1 MGFVEEEVGRNHLVG
16 KSCSAYVVASVWVL
30 QQNCCAFFSTRS
42 SIEHC
47 EARTTSREKMPDYK
61 NVIESNCSTLSEE
74 HDEGFFRLV
83 HRLDVYREPEPLLR
97 ALPEELRG
105 LIVGNTLALV
115 FCGESE
121 IPRWFAVDSNGETI
135 QCAPE
140 IMEAHRCIC
149 SWAHEHSRPHVFSP
163 LTRETPFSELTT
175 FFQHRGDRSLG
186 IFPLSTVTH
195 CLGVLCIGRAEP
207 DAFSEDDIRFCSL
220 VADFVALAI
229 DDRLVRAQLEDE
241 RTRLK
246 LVLDL
251 NNSVVSSLELREVLR
266 SISPSIRKVMR
277 LDTVAL
283 VLPERDGAQLRLYAL
298 DFPDGKGLIRQDTLS
313 PTENSPA
320 GEVFRSGKPWAGE
333 ISDLKG
339 FRFNHEAALEEGMES
354 FCMLPLRRSN
364 RVLGVL
370 CLARLRKNAFTPTEI
385 EFLSQIAG
393 QVAIALD
400 NAFAY
405 SQIEELRDQLT
416 QEKLYLEDE
425 LRSEMNFEEIVG
437 NSAALRKVLRQ
448 VEAVAS
454 TGSTVLIYG
463 ETGTGKELIARAV
476 HNLSERRTNAFVK
489 LNCAAIPTGLLESEL
504 FGHERGSFTGAVA
517 QRIGRFELASMGTI
531 FLDEVGEIPLDLQ
544 PKLLRVLQEREFERL
559 GSSKTLRTDARL
571 IAATNRD
578 LGAMVGEQ
586 TFRSDL
592 YYRLNVFPIR
602 VPALRERAEDIPF
615 LVRHFAQHFARNMK
629 KQIESI
635 SSETMNAL
643 LRYPWPGN
651 IREMQNV
658 IERAVILSRGSVLY
672 VPSTDLKSRSG
683 EVPEA
688 NGLGTLEE
696 VEKKHIVAVLEQTN
710 WVFAGPNGAAA
721 RLGLKRPTLQF
732 RMQKLGISRPPRSV
746 PAKFPTQS
754 N

>member
-1 MGFVEEEVGRNHLVG
+1 MLD
-16 KSCSAYVVASVWVL
+16 S
-30 QQNCCAFFSTRS
+30 
-42 SIEHC
+42 
-47 EARTTSREKMPDYK
+47 K
-61 NVIESNCSTLSEE
+61 NVIGPNGSALSGE
-74 HDEGFFRLV
+74 HDDGFLRFA
-83 HRLDVYREPEPLLR
+83 HRLDGYREPEQLLR
-97 ALPEELRG
+97 ALTTEFGG
-105 LIVGNTLALV
+105 LLAGNTLAMV
-115 FCGESE
+115 FCCGSE
-121 IPRWFAVDSNGETI
+121 TPRWFAVDSNNEPI
-135 QCAPE
+135 QVEPG
-140 IMEAHRCIC
+140 IIKAHGSIC
-149 SWAHEHSRPHVFSP
+149 SWANDHRRPYVVSP
-163 LTRETPFSELTT
+163 LTRETPFSEFTS
-175 FFQHRGDRSLG
+175 FFENRGDRSLG
-186 IFPLSTVTH
+186 VFPLSTVTH
-195 CLGVLCIGRAEP
+195 FLGVLCIGRAKP
-207 DAFSEDDIRFCSL
+207 DAFSEDDIRYSSL

-229 DDRLVRAQLEDE
+229 DHRLVRAQLEDE

-251 NNSVVSSLELREVLR
+251 NNSVASSLELREVLR

-277 LDTVAL
+277 IDTVAL
-283 VLPERDGAQLRLYAL
+283 ALPERDGTQIRLCAL
-298 DFPDGKGLIRQDTLS
+298 DFPDGKGLILQDTLT
-313 PTENSPA
+313 PTEGSLS
-320 GEVFRSGKPWAGE
+320 GQVLRSGKVWVGDIDE
-333 ISDLKG
+333 LRRSG
-339 FRFNHEAALEEGMES
+339 FNHEVASGEGMES
-354 FCMLPLRRSN
+354 ICMLPLCRRN
-364 RVLGVL
+364 RILGIL
-370 CLARLRKNAFTPTEI
+370 CLARLRKSAFTLPEI

-393 QVAIALD
+393 QVAIAID

-405 SQIEELRDQLT
+405 CQITELRDQLT
-416 QEKLYLEDE
+416 REKLYLQDE
-425 LRSEMNFEEIVG
+425 LRSEMNFEEIIG
-437 NSAALRKVLRQ
+437 NSAALRNVLRQ
-448 VEAVAS
+448 VEAVAP

-504 FGHERGSFTGAVA
+504 FGHERGAFTGAVA
-517 QRIGRFELASMGTI
+517 QRIGRFELASLGTI
-531 FLDEVGEIPLDLQ
+531 FLDEVGEIPLDVQ

-578 LGAMVGEQ
+578 LGAMVSQQ

-629 KQIESI
+629 KQIDSI

-658 IERAVILSRGSVLY
+658 IERAVILSRGSILH
-672 VPSTDLKSRSG
+672 VPSSDLRSRIG

-688 NGLGTLEE
+688 NGLATLEE
-696 VEKKHIVAVLEQTN
+696 VERKHIVAVLDQTN
-710 WVFAGPNGAAA
+710 WVFAGPNGAAV

-732 RMQKLGISRPPRSV
+732 RMQKLGITRPQRSV
-746 PAKFPTQS
+746 PVNGRMQS

>member
-1 MGFVEEEVGRNHLVG
+1 MPN
-16 KSCSAYVVASVWVL
+16 
-30 QQNCCAFFSTRS
+30 
-42 SIEHC
+42 
-47 EARTTSREKMPDYK
+47 SR
-61 NVIESNCSTLSEE
+61 NVIESDDSTLSEE
-74 HDEGFFRLV
+74 HDGGLLRLA
-83 HRLDVYREPEPLLR
+83 HRLDVYREPEQLLR
-97 ALPEELRG
+97 ALPTELRS
-105 LIVGNTLALV
+105 LLAGNTLALV

-121 IPRWFAVDSNGETI
+121 TPCWFAVDTNGEPI
-135 QCAPE
+135 QVTPE
-140 IMEAHRCIC
+140 IIKAHRSIC
-149 SWAHEHSRPHVFSP
+149 SWAHDHRRPYVVSP
-163 LTRETPFSELTT
+163 LTRETPFSEFTT
-175 FFQHRGDRSLG
+175 LFQSWGDRSLG
-186 IFPLSTVTH
+186 VFPLSTVTH
-195 CLGVLCIGRAEP
+195 CLGVLCIGRAKP
-207 DAFSEDDIRFCSL
+207 DAFSEDDIRFSSL
-220 VADFVALAI
+220 AADFVALAI

-251 NNSVVSSLELREVLR
+251 NNSVVSSLELREVLQ

-283 VLPERDGAQLRLYAL
+283 MLLEGDGTQFRLHAL

-313 PTENSPA
+313 PAEGSLA
-320 GEVFRSGKPWAGE
+320 GQVLRSGKAWVGDINE
-333 ISDLKG
+333 LRRLG
-339 FRFNHEAALEEGMES
+339 FDHGVASGEGMES
-354 FCMLPLRRSN
+354 ICMLPLGRRN
-364 RVLGVL
+364 RDLGVL
-370 CLARLRKNAFTPTEI
+370 CLARLRKNAFTLPEI

-393 QVAIALD
+393 QVAIAID

-405 SQIEELRDQLT
+405 CQITELRDQLT

-425 LRSEMNFEEIVG
+425 LRSEMNFEEIIG
-437 NSAALRKVLRQ
+437 NSAVLRKVLRQ
-448 VEAVAS
+448 VEAVAP
-454 TGSTVLIYG
+454 TNSTVLIYG

-476 HNLSERRTNAFVK
+476 HTLSERHANAFVK

-517 QRIGRFELASMGTI
+517 QRIGRFELASSGTI

-559 GSSKTLRTDARL
+559 GSSRTLRTDARL

-643 LRYPWPGN
+643 VRYPWPGN

-658 IERAVILSRGSVLY
+658 IERAVILSRGSVLHIPL
-672 VPSTDLKSRSG
+672 VDLKRRMG

-688 NGLGTLEE
+688 NGLATLEE
-696 VEKKHIVAVLEQTN
+696 VERKHILAVLEQTN
-710 WVFAGPNGAAA
+710 WVFGGPNGAAE

-732 RMQKLGISRPPRSV
+732 RMQKLGIKRPQRFLPV
-746 PAKFPTQS
+746 KAPMQS
-754 N
+754 S

>member
-1 MGFVEEEVGRNHLVG
+1 
-16 KSCSAYVVASVWVL
+16 
-30 QQNCCAFFSTRS
+30 
-42 SIEHC
+42 
-47 EARTTSREKMPDYK
+47 
-61 NVIESNCSTLSEE
+61 
-74 HDEGFFRLV
+74 
-83 HRLDVYREPEPLLR
+83 
-97 ALPEELRG
+97 
-105 LIVGNTLALV
+105 
-115 FCGESE
+115 
-121 IPRWFAVDSNGETI
+121 
-135 QCAPE
+135 
-140 IMEAHRCIC
+140 
-149 SWAHEHSRPHVFSP
+149 
-163 LTRETPFSELTT
+163 
-175 FFQHRGDRSLG
+175 
-186 IFPLSTVTH
+186 
-195 CLGVLCIGRAEP
+195 
-207 DAFSEDDIRFCSL
+207 
-220 VADFVALAI
+220 
-229 DDRLVRAQLEDE
+229 
-241 RTRLK
+241 
-246 LVLDL
+246 
-251 NNSVVSSLELREVLR
+251 
-266 SISPSIRKVMR
+266 
-277 LDTVAL
+277 
-283 VLPERDGAQLRLYAL
+283 
-298 DFPDGKGLIRQDTLS
+298 
-313 PTENSPA
+313 
-320 GEVFRSGKPWAGE
+320 
-333 ISDLKG
+333 
-339 FRFNHEAALEEGMES
+339 MES

>member
-1 MGFVEEEVGRNHLVG
+1 
-16 KSCSAYVVASVWVL
+16 
-30 QQNCCAFFSTRS
+30 
-42 SIEHC
+42 
-47 EARTTSREKMPDYK
+47 MPNSQ
-61 NVIESNCSTLSEE
+61 NVIESNGSTPSEE
-74 HDEGFFRLV
+74 HDEGLRRLV
-83 HRLDVYREPEPLLR
+83 RRLDVFREPERLLR
-97 ALPEELRG
+97 ALPTELSG
-105 LIVGNTLALV
+105 VLAGNTLALV

-121 IPRWFAVDSNGETI
+121 TPCWFAVDSNGEPI
-135 QCAPE
+135 QVTPE
-140 IMEAHRCIC
+140 IIKAHRSIC
-149 SWAHEHSRPHVFSP
+149 SWAHDHRSP
-163 LTRETPFSELTT
+163 SVVSTFARDTPFSEFVAL
-175 FFQHRGDRSLG
+175 FQNWGDKSLG
-186 IFPLSTVTH
+186 VFPLSTVTR

-207 DAFSEDDIRFCSL
+207 DAFSEDDIRFSSL
-220 VADFVALAI
+220 VADFVALTI
-229 DDRLVRAQLEDE
+229 DDRLVRAQLENE

-251 NNSVVSSLELREVLR
+251 NNSVVSNLELRDVLQ

-283 VLPERDGAQLRLYAL
+283 ILPERDSTQLRLYAL

-313 PTENSPA
+313 PAEGSVT
-320 GEVFRSGKPWAGE
+320 GQVLRSGKVWVGD
-333 ISDLKG
+333 ISELQRLG
-339 FRFNHEAALEEGMES
+339 FNHEVVSSEGIES
-354 FCMLPLRRSN
+354 ICLLPLCRRN

-370 CLARLRKNAFTPTEI
+370 FLARLRKNAFTPPEI

-393 QVAIALD
+393 QVAIAID

-405 SQIEELRDQLT
+405 CQITELRDQLT

-425 LRSEMNFEEIVG
+425 LRSEMNFEEIIG
-437 NSAALRKVLRQ
+437 NSSILRKVLCQ
-448 VEAVAS
+448 VEAVAPTNS
-454 TGSTVLIYG
+454 AVLIYG

-476 HNLSERRTNAFVK
+476 HNLSERRANAFVK

-504 FGHERGSFTGAVA
+504 FGHERGAFTGAVA
-517 QRIGRFELASMGTI
+517 QRIGRFELASPGTI

-559 GSSKTLRTDARL
+559 GSSRTLRTDARL

-629 KQIESI
+629 KQIDSI
-635 SSETMNAL
+635 PSETMNAL
-643 LRYPWPGN
+643 VRYPWPGN

-658 IERAVILSRGSVLY
+658 IERAVILSRGSVLH
-672 VPSTDLKSRSG
+672 VPLIDLKPRIG
-683 EVPEA
+683 EVTDG
-688 NGLGTLEE
+688 NGLATLEE
-696 VEKKHIVAVLEQTN
+696 VERKHILAVLEQTN
-710 WVFAGPNGAAA
+710 WVFAGPHGAAA

-732 RMQKLGISRPPRSV
+732 RMQKLGITRPQRSV
-746 PAKFPTQS
+746 S
-754 N
+754 

>member
-1 MGFVEEEVGRNHLVG
+1 MLD
-16 KSCSAYVVASVWVL
+16 S
-30 QQNCCAFFSTRS
+30 
-42 SIEHC
+42 
-47 EARTTSREKMPDYK
+47 K
-61 NVIESNCSTLSEE
+61 NVIGPNGSALSGE
-74 HDEGFFRLV
+74 HDDGFLRFA
-83 HRLDVYREPEPLLR
+83 HRLDGYREPEQLLR
-97 ALPEELRG
+97 ALTTEFGG
-105 LIVGNTLALV
+105 LLAGNTLAMV
-115 FCGESE
+115 FCCGSE
-121 IPRWFAVDSNGETI
+121 TPRWFAVDSNNEPI
-135 QCAPE
+135 QVEPG
-140 IMEAHRCIC
+140 IIKAHGSIC
-149 SWAHEHSRPHVFSP
+149 SWANDHRRPYVVSP
-163 LTRETPFSELTT
+163 LTRETPFSEFTS
-175 FFQHRGDRSLG
+175 FSENRGDRSLG
-186 IFPLSTVTH
+186 VFPLSTVTH
-195 CLGVLCIGRAEP
+195 FLGVLCIGRAKP
-207 DAFSEDDIRFCSL
+207 DAFSEDDIRYSSL

-229 DDRLVRAQLEDE
+229 DHRLVRAQLEDE

-251 NNSVVSSLELREVLR
+251 NNSVASSLELREVLR

-277 LDTVAL
+277 IDTVAL
-283 VLPERDGAQLRLYAL
+283 ALPERDGTQIRLCAL
-298 DFPDGKGLIRQDTLS
+298 DFPDGKGLILQDTLT
-313 PTENSPA
+313 PTEGSLS
-320 GEVFRSGKPWAGE
+320 GQVLRSGKVWVGDIDE
-333 ISDLKG
+333 LRRSG
-339 FRFNHEAALEEGMES
+339 FNHEVASGEGMES
-354 FCMLPLRRSN
+354 ICMLPLCRRN
-364 RVLGVL
+364 RILGIL
-370 CLARLRKNAFTPTEI
+370 CLARLRKSAFTLPEI

-393 QVAIALD
+393 QVAIAID

-405 SQIEELRDQLT
+405 CQITELRDQLT
-416 QEKLYLEDE
+416 REKLYLQDE
-425 LRSEMNFEEIVG
+425 LRSEMNFEEIIG
-437 NSAALRKVLRQ
+437 NSAALRNVLRQ
-448 VEAVAS
+448 VEAVAP

-504 FGHERGSFTGAVA
+504 FGHERGAFTGAVA
-517 QRIGRFELASMGTI
+517 QRIGRFELASLGTI
-531 FLDEVGEIPLDLQ
+531 FLDEVGEIPLDVQ

-578 LGAMVGEQ
+578 LGAMVSQQ

-629 KQIESI
+629 KQIDSI

-658 IERAVILSRGSVLY
+658 IERAVILSRGSTLH
-672 VPSTDLKSRSG
+672 VPSSDLRSRIG

-688 NGLGTLEE
+688 NGLATLEE
-696 VEKKHIVAVLEQTN
+696 VERKHIVTVLEQTN

-732 RMQKLGISRPPRSV
+732 RMQKLGITRPQRSV
-746 PAKFPTQS
+746 PVNGRMQS